1 MLGTELKGHADAV
14 GEGSFTIDISNLKP
28 GNYTLRMKATAGQC
42 ESATDD
48 EQFVI
53 YPIPTVS
60 FVTPAPIKEGVANVT
75 VTLNL
80 TDATKYDWRF
90 IDKDGS
96 TELESSAD
104 VPAGTTTVTL
114 TTGALDEGTYSLFVT
129 PRTSHCTG
137 EEKEVHVVVNNKP
150 TINFTE
156 PDIVCA
162 GSSTLNVEYSTS
174 PDAADLY
181 YTIKQGATT
190 VVSDAADLY
199 YTIKQGATT
208 VVSEQHVDL
217 TTTASPLP
225 VNISNL
231 TYGTYTLTGYVRS
244 ALERGDDSS
253 VDFTLMAVPTENDVK
268 QDLAFIGCEETYD
281 ATITVN
287 IGNAAGRKIYAKY
300 TDDGDH
306 TLPVETSAGDPTAT
320 FHLTDLTHTDI
331 SEKHEVKVYVD
342 GFEDCGII
350 VGYDEP
356 KLMTITEGFEVKP
369 LPKSCGEE
377 KFSLT
382 GKVVANCNE
391 GKIVVEYNDT
401 YKTEVNASTTGSDF
415 TIADIPAGGSVTQ
428 LKAYF
433 QGKTCGVVESAE
445 FVEPTKP
452 EASIAFTPYV
462 TPLCDVTT
470 FNLEFTLDY
479 SYQEEGTLTVWVDN
493 DHKNTYNSADNK

>member
-1 MLGTELKGHADAV
+1 M
-14 GEGSFTIDISNLKP
+14 
-28 GNYTLRMKATAGQC
+28 
-42 ESATDD
+42 
-48 EQFVI
+48 
-53 YPIPTVS
+53 
-60 FVTPAPIKEGVANVT
+60 
-75 VTLNL
+75 
-80 TDATKYDWRF
+80 
-90 IDKDGS
+90 
-96 TELESSAD
+96 
-104 VPAGTTTVTL
+104 
-114 TTGALDEGTYSLFVT
+114 
-129 PRTSHCTG
+129 
-137 EEKEVHVVVNNKP
+137 NNKP

-156 PDIVCA
+156 PDVVCA

-174 PDAADLY
+174 PDA
-181 YTIKQGATT
+181 TG
-190 VVSDAADLY
+190 LY

-231 TYGTYTLTGYVRS
+231 TYGTYTLTSYVQS

-377 KFSLT
+377 TFSLT

-401 YKTEVNASTTGSDF
+401 YKTEVNASTSGSDF
-415 TIADIPAGGSVTQ
+415 TIADIPAGGSVTK

-452 EASIAFTPYV
+452 ELRNQRRPSLLLRT
-462 TPLCDVTT
+462 
-470 FNLEFTLDY
+470 
-479 SYQEEGTLTVWVDN
+479 
-493 DHKNTYNSADNK
+493 